1 MVYSEYVAMHRSI
14 AKIRCFLNIETA
26 GCQNL
31 LPSNAPKYTVE
42 WKHRKPRR
50 LLSLTPLFSTDYK
63 AYLRSKTWLTSHQ
76 CSLFIPN
83 IYDRWSLIHL
93 YILAPSTSVQSSVQP
108 ASCRP
113 FYFTTGPY
121 HHLQFHHSLPKQEQ
135 SLEFN
140 RAGRKDVAK
149 FCKCAGGEYLQCICV
164 CVCLCVCLKNFH
176 GIIFSF
182 ISKGYPTKI
191 MILYLNLWVIKN
203 IIFVKFNQMCVEIQW
218 RNFAWGCPWARDG

>member
-1 MVYSEYVAMHRSI
+1 MV
-14 AKIRCFLNIETA
+14 
-26 GCQNL
+26 QNVT
-31 LPSNAPKYTVE
+31 N
-42 WKHRKPRR
+42 KPPI
-50 LLSLTPLFSTDYK
+50 TT
-63 AYLRSKTWLTSHQ
+63 Q

-149 FCKCAGGEYLQCICV
+149 FCTCAGGEYLQCICV
-164 CVCLCVCLKNFH
+164 CVCLKNFH

-203 IIFVKFNQMCVEIQW
+203 IIFVKFNQMCVEILEILKQ
-218 RNFAWGCPWARDG
+218 NSNKK

>member
-1 MVYSEYVAMHRSI
+1 MT
-14 AKIRCFLNIETA
+14 N
-26 GCQNL
+26 
-31 LPSNAPKYTVE
+31 
-42 WKHRKPRR
+42 KPPI
-50 LLSLTPLFSTDYK
+50 TT
-63 AYLRSKTWLTSHQ
+63 Q

-93 YILAPSTSVQSSVQP
+93 YILALSTSVQSSVQP

-121 HHLQFHHSLPKQEQ
+121 RLSNSIIRFRSKSNRWNSTAPEERMLQNSA
-135 SLEFN
+135 
-140 RAGRKDVAK
+140 RAPGASTCSV
-149 FCKCAGGEYLQCICV
+149 FV
-164 CVCLCVCLKNFH
+164 CVCLKNFH

-203 IIFVKFNQMCVEIQW
+203 IIFVKFNQMCVEILEILKQ
-218 RNFAWGCPWARDG
+218 NSNKK

>member
-1 MVYSEYVAMHRSI
+1 MT
-14 AKIRCFLNIETA
+14 N
-26 GCQNL
+26 
-31 LPSNAPKYTVE
+31 
-42 WKHRKPRR
+42 KPPI
-50 LLSLTPLFSTDYK
+50 TT
-63 AYLRSKTWLTSHQ
+63 Q

-93 YILAPSTSVQSSVQP
+93 YILASSTSVQSFVQP
-108 ASCRP
+108 VSCRP

-149 FCKCAGGEYLQCICV
+149 FCTYLQCICV
-164 CVCLCVCLKNFH
+164 CVFKK
-176 GIIFSF
+176 IFME
-182 ISKGYPTKI
+182 KGYPTKI

-203 IIFVKFNQMCVEIQW
+203 IIFVKFNQMCVEILEILKQNSNNGS
-218 RNFAWGCPWARDG
+218 RISFYTTRAS

>member
-1 MVYSEYVAMHRSI
+1 MT
-14 AKIRCFLNIETA
+14 N
-26 GCQNL
+26 
-31 LPSNAPKYTVE
+31 
-42 WKHRKPRR
+42 KPPI
-50 LLSLTPLFSTDYK
+50 TT
-63 AYLRSKTWLTSHQ
+63 Q

-140 RAGRKDVAK
+140 RAGRKGC
-149 FCKCAGGEYLQCICV
+149 CKILHLRRGRVPAVYLCVCV
-164 CVCLCVCLKNFH
+164 CVCLKKFH

-203 IIFVKFNQMCVEIQW
+203 IIFVKFNQMCVEILEILKQ
-218 RNFAWGCPWARDG
+218 NSNKK